1 LGANALKPPIGKRP
15 DAHTIERSGSLEE
28 IDKRIDN
35 RVVLCVDIDPK
46 IWPRCEEILEE
57 GDGGSSVDSSA

>member
-46 IWPRCEEILEE
+46 IWPRCE
-57 GDGGSSVDSSA
+57 